1 MEASTKLFLLYQNPV
16 GSGIENTSEFVAQHA
31 VSFVGGSRP
40 TLTTFNSH
48 KAVHSGKR

>member
-16 GSGIENTSEFVAQHA
+16 GSGIENTSNSLRSML

-40 TLTTFNSH
+40 TLITFDSH